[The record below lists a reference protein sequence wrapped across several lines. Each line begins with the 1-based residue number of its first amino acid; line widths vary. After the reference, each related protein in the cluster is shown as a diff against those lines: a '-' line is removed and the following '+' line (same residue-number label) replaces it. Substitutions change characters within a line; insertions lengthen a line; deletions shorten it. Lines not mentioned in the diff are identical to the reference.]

1 MAKPPPVFGIC
12 RLCLQYRE
20 LKRSHTLSALVYR
33 WLRRTQRRQNRPF
46 IMLNSVEGT
55 HKPVQ
60 DGIKV
65 PLCCWECEQALGVD
79 EREFRNRFF
88 GPYVSGETTNRP
100 YGSWLLRFATANAW
114 RVLQYHLEE
123 TPKTPWEPSL
133 RSESKRAAER
143 WRQFLHREVSGL
155 GEFRVHLVKLSTDFA
170 PQDYIHHVT
179 HSEVVEFTPTGDRF
193 VFVKFASLFVVA
205 TIYDS
210 DPRQW
215 RHSALEVRG
224 GVWNQHDKFRIHH
237 AIGGY
242 IASEAR
248 KLREFAAKNQTGAL
262 GAT

>member
-12 RLCLQYRE
+12 RLCLEHRE

-46 IMLNSVEGT
+46 IMLDSVEGT

-60 DGIKV
+60 DGIKA

-79 EREFRNRFF
+79 EREFRNGFF

-123 TPKTPWEPSL
+123 TPKTPWEPSM
-133 RSESKRAAER
+133 RSAAKRAAEH

-155 GEFRVHLVKLSTDFA
+155 GEFRVHLVKLVRISHRRTT
-170 PQDYIHHVT
+170 YITSLIQRWLSSRPRVIGLCSSNSPAFSLWQRSMT
-179 HSEVVEFTPTGDRF
+179 QTRVSGGIPCWRF
-193 VFVKFASLFVVA
+193 VAASGISTTGFGFITPSRVSLPARRASYGSF
-205 TIYDS
+205 
-210 DPRQW
+210 RQ
-215 RHSALEVRG
+215 
-224 GVWNQHDKFRIHH
+224 
-237 AIGGY
+237 
-242 IASEAR
+242 
-248 KLREFAAKNQTGAL
+248 
-262 GAT
+262 